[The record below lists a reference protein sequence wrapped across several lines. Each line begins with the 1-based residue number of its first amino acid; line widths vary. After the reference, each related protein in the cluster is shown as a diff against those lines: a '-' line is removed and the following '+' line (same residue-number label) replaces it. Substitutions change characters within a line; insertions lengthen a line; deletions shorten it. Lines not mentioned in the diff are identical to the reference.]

1 MTEQIVTDK
10 ADLRRSLRAKR
21 KDHVAAIDD
30 KVRALLL
37 MRPPAAVTDLLEADD
52 VIGLY
57 HAMGDEAPTRAYA
70 KHFQENGY
78 RIALPY
84 FAEEN
89 AAMEFREYTDPFA
102 DDDLESGP
110 FDIPQPRSEAPLL
123 DPDILFV
130 PLIGFTEEGHRLGQ
144 GKGHYD
150 RFLGANLVRQRI
162 GLAWDAQLVAEM
174 PVEQH
179 DEPLD
184 MIVTPTRL
192 FGPFEKRAAR

>member
-1 MTEQIVTDK
+1 MTEHIVTDK
-10 ADLRRSLRAKR
+10 TDLRRTLRAKR

-30 KVRALLL
+30 KVRALLF
-37 MRPPAAVTDLLEADD
+37 MRPPAAVTELLEADD

-57 HAMGDEAPTRAYA
+57 HAVGDEAPTRAYA
-70 KHFQENGY
+70 KYLQENGY

-84 FAEEN
+84 FAEAD

-110 FDIPQPRSEAPLL
+110 FDIPQPRSDAPLL

-150 RFLGANLVRQRI
+150 RFLGANRVRQRI

-174 PVEQH
+174 PVEAH
-179 DEPLD
+179 DERLD